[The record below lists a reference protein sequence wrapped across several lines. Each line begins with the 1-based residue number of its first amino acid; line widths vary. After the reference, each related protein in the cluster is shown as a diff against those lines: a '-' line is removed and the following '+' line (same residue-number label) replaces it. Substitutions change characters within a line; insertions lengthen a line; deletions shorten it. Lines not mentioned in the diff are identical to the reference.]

1 MAIMTATDHLTPTDA
16 ILCAI
21 GTALL
26 LGYDS
31 VAQAVGSMRV
41 EGLRWE
47 DIQILETLDRLT
59 PSVV

>member
-1 MAIMTATDHLTPTDA
+1 
-16 ILCAI
+16 
-21 GTALL
+21 
-26 LGYDS
+26 
-31 VAQAVGSMRV
+31 VGSMRV